1 MAGPEPEDGRHSTPD
16 DDPRPSLWPRFLFS
30 LALFGL
36 LVGMMIGR
44 LTTPEPVH
52 LEQIEV
58 RQDGLAL
65 WFDQEPE
72 VRAEELDGAYALI
85 LGADGQSARGQLT
98 LGTAPVSWKVLR
110 SPHGVMLRFV
120 AARPLHG
127 EWHGAAADGR
137 WRLEVSLRAE

>member
-1 MAGPEPEDGRHSTPD
+1 MSSPGPEDGRHSTPD

-30 LALFGL
+30 LALLGL
-36 LVGMMIGR
+36 LAGMMLGR
-44 LTTPEPVH
+44 LTAPEPVH

-65 WFDQEPE
+65 WFDHEPE
-72 VRAEELDGAYALI
+72 VRVEALEGAYALV
-85 LGADGQSARGQLT
+85 LGAEGQSAKGQLT

-110 SPHGVMLRFV
+110 STQGVMVRFV

-127 EWHGAAADGR
+127 EWHGAAEDGR